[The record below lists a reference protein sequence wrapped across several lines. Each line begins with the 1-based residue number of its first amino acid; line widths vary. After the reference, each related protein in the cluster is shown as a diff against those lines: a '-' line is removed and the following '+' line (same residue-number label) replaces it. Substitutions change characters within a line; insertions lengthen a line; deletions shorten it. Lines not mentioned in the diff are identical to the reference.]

1 MHRTILS
8 KDCSFFC
15 GMFTIPQ
22 GHNPAEGTSDEHPI
36 ILTGDTPSEF
46 RNFLWALYALPHELM
61 AVHTPRA
68 DLNQLIDI
76 ARISNKYS
84 FKSLETWSLDA
95 IQEYV
100 NRKPSP
106 LLTSIPTASYT
117 FSPSSCASDS
127 SSISPSTDLGPI
139 TKIQEAHESTARL
152 TQLIRLSQQCS
163 HDRLLTTL
171 ISLLR
176 QLMSLNIQYAYLAMT
191 LADEL
196 ELRTLRGAA
205 YLEVMSKSTIV
216 PRLRGLSDVG
226 LGSKGKEKDGVVIIE
241 TVVNLEPEEEE
252 EEDTPI
258 LTPSQRLRLLS
269 GYYRLTHTWDHLRIH
284 PPPFDHAPTC
294 GATWHQHG
302 CTQSWVEFW
311 KEKTKGEG
319 VVSLGMADVLGRLR
333 AVQKEFDRWGSATY
347 MHHDCRMSARRG
359 LAECVRRLEESL
371 PDCFEWLAVSFPAL
385 LAGSIH
391 RLDCVSQ
398 RRRVLNGRV
407 NICKWTSERRHLHC
421 DRGRIAPKGEYR
433 LYSRN
438 YPASHTTKQHAY
450 QRIFPSFITMQLVPF
465 FCRKR
470 GPVLGLY
477 TK

>member
-1 MHRTILS
+1 MLRDTVRDETYYLVDGSCVLLVDDTLFNVHRTILS
-8 KDCSFFC
+8 KDCSFFS

-22 GHNPAEGTSDEHPI
+22 GHDPSEGTSDAHPI
-36 ILTGDTPSEF
+36 VLTGDTPSEF

-76 ARISNKYS
+76 SKISNKYS

-106 LLTSIPTASYT
+106 LITSIPASSYI
-117 FSPSSCASDS
+117 FSPSIHTFSSNS
-127 SSISPSTDLGPI
+127 SSPNTAVGEI
-139 TKIQEAHESTARL
+139 TKIQEARDSTARL
-152 TQLIRLSQQCS
+152 TQLIRLAQLCS

-171 ISLLR
+171 TTLLR

-216 PRLRGLSDVG
+216 SKARNLFEVA
-226 LGSKGKEKDGVVIIE
+226 LGGKGKEKDDIAASD
-241 TVVNLEPEEEE
+241 TPALDNAEEEE
-252 EEDTPI
+252 EEDEPT
-258 LTPSQRLRLLS
+258 LTAAQRLRLLS
-269 GYYRLTHTWDHLRIH
+269 GYYRLTHTWEHLRIH

-294 GATWHQHG
+294 GPTWHQHG

-311 KEKTKGEG
+311 KEKTKSE
-319 VVSLGMADVLGRLR
+319 VVVNLGMADVLGRLR

-371 PDCFEWLAVSFPAL
+371 PDYFE
-385 LAGSIH
+385 
-391 RLDCVSQ
+391 
-398 RRRVLNGRV
+398 
-407 NICKWTSERRHLHC
+407 
-421 DRGRIAPKGEYR
+421 
-433 LYSRN
+433 
-438 YPASHTTKQHAY
+438 
-450 QRIFPSFITMQLVPF
+450 
-465 FCRKR
+465 
-470 GPVLGLY
+470 
-477 TK
+477 